1 VLHAWEG
8 CSMTLRRQGGFS
20 GCTCLVAADL
30 FLTAVAR
37 GSRISVSRSVMPTFA
52 AMAAVDLELL

>member
-1 VLHAWEG
+1 
-8 CSMTLRRQGGFS
+8 MTLTREVGFS
-20 GCTCLVAADL
+20 SCTCLVAADL

-37 GSRISVSRSVMPTFA
+37 GSRISVSRSEMPTFA

>member
-1 VLHAWEG
+1 
-8 CSMTLRRQGGFS
+8 MTLTREVGFS
-20 GCTCLVAADL
+20 SCTCLVAADL

-37 GSRISVSRSVMPTFA
+37 GSRISVSRAEMPTFA